1 MDKCERIQ
9 PSCGEWP
16 ELEATAR
23 AALPEDE
30 PRSLILY
37 NINVT
42 IAAERDHEKMIALAG
57 ELERL
62 LTARGPVVK
71 EKPRSS

>member
-1 MDKCERIQ
+1 MTPEYEARIR
-9 PSCGEWP
+9 
-16 ELEATAR
+16 ELPK
-23 AALPEDE
+23 L
-30 PRSLILY
+30 
-37 NINVT
+37 

>member
-42 IAAERDHEKMIALAG
+42 QR
-57 ELERL
+57 LECSPVSLGRADILRSRL
-62 LTARGPVVK
+62 RRSTQAYPVLWLV
-71 EKPRSS
+71 